1 MCKREGVARQTS
13 LKSSRSC
20 GGLSFHGAGRGQTGE
35 EWWACGKKM
44 KQPRETKEKRGKNGD
59 MWSARRRQTE
69 ERMRENTHTLPKS
82 SRSCGELSFKRNE
95 VEMEME
101 RERGGMGKSEVA
113 RVTGQEHTRTS
124 QEHQRQHEEAQRRG
138 EATEHTCPRSRRIF
152 AVSSS
157 RAHAS
162 ACVRLCVR
170 VRV

>member
-1 MCKREGVARQTS
+1 MSERDREREGERYQKEREQEREREGGREEKGGECVRAREVTS
-13 LKSSRSC
+13 ERRGNRGTELRHVCQKKQQKWQSKK
-20 GGLSFHGAGRGQTGE
+20 HG
-35 EWWACGKKM
+35 C
-44 KQPRETKEKRGKNGD
+44 NGH
-59 MWSARRRQTE
+59 
-69 ERMRENTHTLPKS
+69 THTLPKS

-95 VEMEME
+95 MEMEME

-162 ACVRLCVR
+162 GCVRLCVR